1 MDITNSSGYRD
12 FMWAVNLPRLAFE
25 MVGLWP
31 KHYKCI
37 KKNLWAE
44 IWVAIVI
51 ISLIFISNIP
61 MICTIIQ
68 VWGNMLLVID
78 NLHTTL
84 PQIIVSV
91 KYVVIRR
98 KRKVLLSIV
107 NMMAEDWMAFK
118 LDRERNVMIKR
129 AQTGRLIMMIG
140 YIIIITGFFT
150 VNFLSLLDIH
160 VLYVTNYTDRRRLLP
175 LETYHFYNSYKSPQ
189 FELTFFIQILTT
201 LFAAVIYMSVDIF
214 LVVIVLHICGQLE
227 NFRCRLIDLVLY
239 KDFNKIL
246 NDIVTFH
253 LRLIRYEFL
262 L

>member
-12 FMWAVNLPRLAFE
+12 FIWAINLHRSAFE

-31 KHYKCI
+31 KYNKCT
-37 KKNLWAE
+37 KKNLWTE
-44 IWVAIVI
+44 IRVAIVI

-61 MICTIIQ
+61 MIYSVIQ
-68 VWGNMLLVID
+68 VWGNMVLVID
-78 NLHTTL
+78 NLRGTL

-91 KYVVIRR
+91 KYVIIRR

-129 AQTGRLIMMIG
+129 AQTARLIMTIG
-140 YIIIITGFFT
+140 YIIVITSFFT
-150 VNFLSLLDIH
+150 ANFLPLFDIH
-160 VLYVTNYTDRRRLLP
+160 VLYVRNYTDRRRLLP
-175 LETYHFYNSYKSPQ
+175 LETYHFYDTYKSPQ

-201 LFAAVIYMSVDIF
+201 LFAAIIYMSVDIF
-214 LVVIVLHICGQLE
+214 LVVVILHICGQLE
-227 NFRCRLIDLVLY
+227 NFRYRLIDLVSY
-239 KDFNKIL
+239 RDFNKIL

-262 L
+262 F

>member
-1 MDITNSSGYRD
+1 
-12 FMWAVNLPRLAFE
+12 
-25 MVGLWP
+25 
-31 KHYKCI
+31 
-37 KKNLWAE
+37 
-44 IWVAIVI
+44 
-51 ISLIFISNIP
+51 
-61 MICTIIQ
+61 
-68 VWGNMLLVID
+68 
-78 NLHTTL
+78 
-84 PQIIVSV
+84 
-91 KYVVIRR
+91 
-98 KRKVLLSIV
+98 
-107 NMMAEDWMAFK
+107 MMAEDWMAFK

-227 NFRCRLIDLVLY
+227 NFRCRLIDLISY